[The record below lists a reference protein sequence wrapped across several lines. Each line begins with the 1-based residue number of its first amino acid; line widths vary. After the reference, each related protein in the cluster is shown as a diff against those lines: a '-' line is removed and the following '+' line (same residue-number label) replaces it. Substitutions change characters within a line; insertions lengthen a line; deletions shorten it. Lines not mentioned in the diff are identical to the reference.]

1 MLKDVRLVEAV
12 AVYLAAV
19 VFTTLSLITTGQ
31 YKSAL
36 KCAVISCAILL
47 LLLITVEI
55 GRRISPT
62 AIPTAP
68 QMPQRSEDRKKQQ
81 VNPKHSKK
89 VTHRH
94 RVRRCH
100 C

>member
-36 KCAVISCAILL
+36 KCAAVSCVILL
-47 LLLITVEI
+47 LLLITVEV
-55 GRRISPT
+55 GRHISPT
-62 AIPTAP
+62 AIQATPKVP
-68 QMPQRSEDRKKQQ
+68 LRSEEDRIKNHK
-81 VNPKHSKK
+81 PLKK
-89 VTHRH
+89 VTHRNLC
-94 RVRRCH
+94 RRRCNH
-100 C
+100 